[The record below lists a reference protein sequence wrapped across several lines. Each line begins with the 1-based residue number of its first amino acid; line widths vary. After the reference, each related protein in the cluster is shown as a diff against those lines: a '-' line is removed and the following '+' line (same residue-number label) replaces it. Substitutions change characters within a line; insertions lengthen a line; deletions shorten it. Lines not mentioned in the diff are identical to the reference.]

1 MEVRLNYKT
10 DSFEFSVNC
19 SNAVIQKNLE
29 QFIIDFQGKRITD
42 WVKEF
47 IKKIKEETNNDPFT
61 IKIIGCDL
69 YEMDFINEL
78 ISEKNDIISIE
89 FEQVFDDKEIQ
100 YKYKVID
107 DFLEYAEQSKYDIVK
122 NALLPNIKNIKN
134 LRSTKIEVPV
144 IATMSSGKSTLLNAL
159 IGQDF
164 LHEDTGATTATTCDI
179 IVNNNLKDFYAKAIL
194 NDNEEHNSNKEI
206 SEFLKRWNANAN
218 ENIDNTNNVKKYPD
232 LKLEIEGPI
241 PNLNTSNFNLNF
253 IDTPGPNSSQHS
265 HHKEK
270 TFSYLK
276 DNQNLPIVLYVLDP
290 EKMDSNDDDFTL
302 EEISKVFK
310 NNNKNID
317 RIVFVYNK
325 IDREDIEEKSIK
337 DILNKVESFLERK
350 GIKNAKIFPVSAQYA
365 KFAQIEECLKRN
377 QKSDLNSFRNKFR
390 PEPAE
395 GYLGYQLLEYAPLTN
410 SQKEKLN
417 ENLKKNQVEEDLVYS
432 GLAAL
437 KLYIEDY
444 ITNHHKKN
452 QYKELGNISNKIYD
466 EILISIE
473 NEKYNLEIDNEE
485 KKKLKEKNIK
495 KAEIEIKEKQ
505 ISIENEITNLPISL
519 RSFKNEERKIRKDS
533 NEIQNKINKVEQPTP
548 QIANSLINEINNLLS
563 NSIIS
568 LETTFDANLRDLI
581 HDRIKNLKK
590 ITSGYF
596 TVENEDITVDL
607 INAKFVNKI
616 SSINVNNL
624 NDFKKT
630 IKVAETRIEYKRDIF
645 GFKSFFGINYGT
657 KKVVYYKDQEI
668 IELKRFYYSNVQPV
682 LSKLEKHISDF
693 KIKCTDEIK
702 KIDNQFIDKS
712 KIISEELISEALK
725 NNLKLIKTDLNER
738 NKKLQSINKF
748 KDNIKK
754 IYKQ

>member
-1 MEVRLNYKT
+1 MEVIIHYNT
-10 DSFEFSVNC
+10 VSFEFKVECNDSIIKN
-19 SNAVIQKNLE
+19 NLE
-29 QFIIDFQGKRITD
+29 QIKKDNQGKRITD

-107 DFLEYAEQSKYDIVK
+107 DFLEYVEQSKYDIVK

-241 PNLNTSNFNLNF
+241 SNLNTSNFNLNF

-317 RIVFVYNK
+317 RVVFVYNK

-377 QKSDLNSFRNKFR
+377 QKSDLNSFRSKFR
-390 PEPAE
+390 PEPGE

-444 ITNHHKKN
+444 IINHHKKN
-452 QYKELGNISNKIYD
+452 QYKELRNIVNKVSEQIKTTIQLEEERLEEITEGEKKEREDNQKKQIEQLQKKREEAFEEIYKIKVDNKFIDEASKEVNKKLNELKNKILQRN
-466 EILISIE
+466 ELSKAKTIPLIKQVNAAIE
-473 NEKYNLEIDNEE
+473 NL
-485 KKKLKEKNIK
+485 
-495 KAEIEIKEKQ
+495 Q
-505 ISIENEITNLPISL
+505 IS
-519 RSFKNEERKIRKDS
+519 
-533 NEIQNKINKVEQPTP
+533 
-548 QIANSLINEINNLLS
+548 
-563 NSIIS
+563 
-568 LETTFDANLRDLI
+568 
-581 HDRIKNLKK
+581 
-590 ITSGYF
+590 
-596 TVENEDITVDL
+596 
-607 INAKFVNKI
+607 
-616 SSINVNNL
+616 
-624 NDFKKT
+624 
-630 IKVAETRIEYKRDIF
+630 
-645 GFKSFFGINYGT
+645 
-657 KKVVYYKDQEI
+657 
-668 IELKRFYYSNVQPV
+668 
-682 LSKLEKHISDF
+682 
-693 KIKCTDEIK
+693 
-702 KIDNQFIDKS
+702 
-712 KIISEELISEALK
+712 
-725 NNLKLIKTDLNER
+725 IKTDLISTMNNKLNEYLSKFKQITNDKFSLNTNDIEIDAFNAEMGNNINGIDIDHLQKYQQVKEETKVR
-738 NKKLQSINKF
+738 EVESRWWIKQFFNWTVTEEYKVTKVVINTNELYKDAIDPYSKKFTKVLEDYKQNFIEIFADVRESFTNRIENNFENIKNNIYKDYTSLVSIDKKNKEKELKKLHNISNDISKF
-748 KDNIKK
+748 KIN
-754 IYKQ
+754 

>member
-1 MEVRLNYKT
+1 MEVIIHYNT
-10 DSFEFSVNC
+10 VSFEFKVECNDSIIKN
-19 SNAVIQKNLE
+19 NLE
-29 QFIIDFQGKRITD
+29 QIKKDNQGKRITD

-89 FEQVFDDKEIQ
+89 FEQVLDEKEIQ

-107 DFLEYAEQSKYDIVK
+107 DFLEYVEQSKYDIVK
-122 NALLPNIKNIKN
+122 NALLPNIKNINN

-241 PNLNTSNFNLNF
+241 SNLNTSNFNLNF

-302 EEISKVFK
+302 DEISKVFK

-317 RIVFVYNK
+317 RVVFVYNK

-337 DILNKVESFLERK
+337 DILNKVESFLEIK

-377 QKSDLNSFRNKFR
+377 QKSDLNSFRSKFR

-417 ENLKKNQVEEDLVYS
+417 ENLKKNQVEVDLVYS

-444 ITNHHKKN
+444 IINHHKKN
-452 QYKELGNISNKIYD
+452 QYKELRNIVNKVSEQIKTTIQLEEERLE
-466 EILISIE
+466 EITE
-473 NEKYNLEIDNEE
+473 GE
-485 KKKLKEKNIK
+485 KKEREENQKKQIEQLQKKKDEAFEEIYKIKVDNKFIDEASKEVNIK
-495 KAEIEIKEKQ
+495 FTE
-505 ISIENEITNLPISL
+505 L
-519 RSFKNEERKIRKDS
+519 
-533 NEIQNKINKVEQPTP
+533 QNKI
-548 QIANSLINEINNLLS
+548 
-563 NSIIS
+563 
-568 LETTFDANLRDLI
+568 
-581 HDRIKNLKK
+581 
-590 ITSGYF
+590 
-596 TVENEDITVDL
+596 
-607 INAKFVNKI
+607 
-616 SSINVNNL
+616 
-624 NDFKKT
+624 
-630 IKVAETRIEYKRDIF
+630 
-645 GFKSFFGINYGT
+645 
-657 KKVVYYKDQEI
+657 
-668 IELKRFYYSNVQPV
+668 LKRNE
-682 LSKLEKHISDF
+682 LSKDETIPLIKEVNATIENLQIS
-693 KIKCTDEIK
+693 
-702 KIDNQFIDKS
+702 
-712 KIISEELISEALK
+712 
-725 NNLKLIKTDLNER
+725 IKTDLISTMNNKLNEYLSKFKQITNDKFSLNTNDIEIDAFNAEMGNNINGIDIDHLQKYQQVKEETKVR
-738 NKKLQSINKF
+738 EVESRWWIKQLFNWTVTEEYKVTKVVINTKELYKDAIDPYSKKFTEVLEGYELKFEKVFKDVRDGFINKLENEFENIKNNVYKKYTSLLSKDQKNKEKELKKLHNISNDILKLKINKL
-748 KDNIKK
+748 
-754 IYKQ
+754 